1 MSSYRDDLIDII
13 TIKTD
18 TLSNLIMMMSER
30 ITTHEQL
37 GTTNKDKSDDDIF
50 VSDELTD
57 GVTAVCEDAV
67 LLRVAIQDK
76 KIRREMVS
84 DVCFIQERAYRIYRD
99 HLSDDIATHDAIMQ
113 QLTTKD
119 KLSENMGIQD
129 GNAHNITDNLRDNI
143 GIAAVMDNQRYIV
156 EDVADTTALKDNLS
170 HRWQDKMSDV
180 LTIGDDVRGKHN
192 KLAHLISRIHI
203 TDNVK
208 GVLIQPLDDT
218 IGIADDITDKLIAK
232 NTLYERAMV
241 AVMDS
246 IIHDGSSMAWTM
258 NTVNQALSQYTSYDI
273 ERVAVVNGVLHGEGK
288 DGVYRLDG
296 VDETI
301 TGVVVTDNID
311 YGENLVKPAYA
322 YTEYR
327 TDGIMSLAVHTTQ
340 KGTVQSY
347 AYHLPKEQADE
358 MTNGRF
364 VFGRGLYGR
373 QFAYTLTVQAKFAHL
388 HDLNIHF
395 ETTTRRL

>member
-1 MSSYRDDLIDII
+1 MNSYRDDLIDII

-30 ITTHEQL
+30 IATHEQL
-37 GTTNKDKSDDDIF
+37 GTAHKDKSDDDIF
-50 VSDELTD
+50 VTDELTD
-57 GVTAVCEDAV
+57 GLSTTIEDAV
-67 LLRVAIQDK
+67 LLHMAIQDK

-84 DVCFIQERAYRIYRD
+84 DVCLIQERAYRIYRD
-99 HLSDDIATHDAIMQ
+99 HLSDDVATHDAIMQ
-113 QLTTKD
+113 QLTAKD

-129 GNAHNITDNLRDNI
+129 GNAHNIKDGLSDNI
-143 GIAAVMDNQRYIV
+143 GIAAVMDNHRYIV
-156 EDVADTTALKDNLS
+156 DDVADTTALKDNLS

-180 LTIGDDVRGKHN
+180 LAIGDDVKGKHN

-208 GVLIQPLDDT
+208 GVLIQPLNDN

-246 IIHDGSSMAWTM
+246 IIHDGSSIAWTM
-258 NTVNQALSQYTSYDI
+258 NTVNQALSQYTPYDI

-301 TGVVVTDNID
+301 TGVLMTDNID

-327 TDGIMSLAVHTTQ
+327 TDGVMKLTVHTTQ
-340 KGTVQSY
+340 KGTAQSY
-347 AYHLPKEQADE
+347 TYHLPKEQADE

-373 QFAYTLTVQAKFAHL
+373 QFSYTLVIIAQSAKL